1 MKKEIIMNQ
10 LADFYRNKKVL
21 ITGHTG
27 FKGVWL
33 TAWLNQLGA
42 KVIGYSLQPPSEP
55 NNFDT
60 CKMSERITHIH
71 GDVCNVDDLEKA
83 FDTHKP
89 DVVFHLAAQS
99 LVRYS
104 IEKPANTYA
113 VNVIGTV
120 NVLEV
125 ARKCDSVKAVI
136 SVTSDK
142 CYKNQNWQWGYRE
155 TDELGG
161 VDPYSS
167 SKACA
172 ELVVSCLSDPR
183 YQKSA
188 GSKTVTPIA
197 SVRAGNV
204 IGGGDWA
211 ADRIIPDII
220 RAIERQDDVTIR
232 SPNST
237 RPWQHVLEPLSGYLW
252 LAVKIVKE
260 PDAYLGGWNFGP
272 KNDDI
277 WTVKDIVNGILER
290 WDTKN
295 TKLVIKEDKSGA
307 ESQLL
312 KLDCSKAE
320 QLLDWRAIWNVPT
333 VLDAIV
339 AWYQLY
345 LSEPN
350 SDMYPLLISQI
361 EQYTIDAETVGHA
374 WAKPADK
381 I

>member
-1 MKKEIIMNQ
+1 MNR
-10 LADFYRNKKVL
+10 LANFYKGKKVL

-33 TAWLNQLGA
+33 TAWLNQLEA
-42 KVIGYSLQPPSEP
+42 QVIGYALQPPSDP
-55 NNFDT
+55 NSFEACRMTDH
-60 CKMSERITHIH
+60 MTHIS
-71 GDVCNVDDLEKA
+71 GDVCNASQVEA
-83 FDTHKP
+83 VFETHKP
-89 DVVFHLAAQS
+89 DIVFHLAAQS

-104 IEKPANTYA
+104 IDEPANTYS

-120 NVLEV
+120 NVLEA

-161 VDPYSS
+161 LDPYSS

-172 ELVVSCLSDPR
+172 ELVVSCLSNPR

-211 ADRIIPDII
+211 ADRIIPDIF
-220 RAIERQDDVTIR
+220 RAIVNKDDVTIR

-252 LAVKIVKE
+252 LGVKIVE
-260 PDAYLGGWNFGP
+260 QPEAFLGGWNFGP

-277 WTVKDIVNGILER
+277 WTVQDIVNGILDR
-290 WDTKN
+290 WQTKDTK
-295 TKLVIKEDKSGA
+295 LIIDEDKSGA

-312 KLDCSKAE
+312 KLDCSKAQ
-320 QLLDWRAIWNVPT
+320 QLLDWSAIWNVPT

-339 AWYQLY
+339 AWYQQY
-345 LSEPN
+345 LLEPN
-350 SDMYPLLISQI
+350 ADMYPLLITQI
-361 EQYTIDAETVGHA
+361 KQYSSDAEKAGHA
-374 WAKPADK
+374 WAKAH
-381 I
+381 